1 LQIKKFIQPNFTF
14 KPDEKLKSRK
24 LIEQLF
30 KEGKSLSY
38 FPFRIIYIQPQT
50 NLSHLQAAFSVSSK
64 NFKKAVERN
73 RIKRLMREA
82 YRLQKFSLKN
92 GLNEQGKYLAV
103 FIIYTGKELPLYET
117 VFEKMTVVLHRLE
130 KIIQEIPS

>member
-1 LQIKKFIQPNFTF
+1 
-14 KPDEKLKSRK
+14 
-24 LIEQLF
+24 
-30 KEGKSLSY
+30 
-38 FPFRIIYIQPQT
+38 
-50 NLSHLQAAFSVSSK
+50 
-64 NFKKAVERN
+64 
-73 RIKRLMREA
+73 MREA
-82 YRLQKFSLKN
+82 YRLQKVSLKN